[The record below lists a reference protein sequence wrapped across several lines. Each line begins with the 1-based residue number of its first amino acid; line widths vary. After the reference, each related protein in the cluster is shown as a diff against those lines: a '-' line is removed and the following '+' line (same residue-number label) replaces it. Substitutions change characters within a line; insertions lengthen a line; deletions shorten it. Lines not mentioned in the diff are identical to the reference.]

1 MFTNNYDIVN
11 VDSIKNIMNKYN
23 HKKIDLLKLDIEGA
37 ENIVLEQMLNDNI
50 YPNYLCVEF
59 DLLRNRKD
67 FDNSTKNI
75 INKLM
80 LKGYK
85 LLLNDQLNITFEL
98 QI

>member
-1 MFTNNYDIVN
+1 M
-11 VDSIKNIMNKYN
+11 
-23 HKKIDLLKLDIEGA
+23 
-37 ENIVLEQMLNDNI
+37 
-50 YPNYLCVEF
+50 NYLCVEF

-98 QI
+98 QNLNI